1 VPPEVLALIAVA
13 AVLHATWNVMLKT
26 SGDPL
31 RTGNRAMVAGTLI
44 GLPFA
49 IAGWFVIGR
58 PEIPPE
64 VWLLGI
70 LSGLVEVVYLV
81 LLAGAYRRGDLSVV
95 YPVARGTAPLLTVLS
110 GVVLLGERLSPLG
123 YVGVGLLLGGLI
135 VVQRPWRVLGQR
147 RLDAAVPWAF
157 ACGVSIAT
165 YSTIDRVGVRLVAP
179 WVFAAILFPVCAI
192 GLALWVRFVDRVART
207 APAPSWRRASVAG
220 FFAVDTYI
228 LILAAYSIAPL
239 SIVSP
244 LRESAIVLVS
254 LWGSFRLAEAVSRR
268 EGLLSAAGAALIV
281 AGGIVLALAPVPPP
295 SLA

>member
-1 VPPEVLALIAVA
+1 MPPGVLALIAVA

-49 IAGWFVIGR
+49 IAGWFAIGR
-58 PEIPPE
+58 PAIPPE
-64 VWLLGI
+64 VWALGI
-70 LSGLVEVVYLV
+70 LSGVVEVIYLI

-123 YVGVGLLLGGLI
+123 YVGLAFLLGGLI
-135 VVQRPWRVLGQR
+135 VVQRPWRVLRQGG
-147 RLDAAVPWAF
+147 RLDAAVPWAL

-165 YSTIDRVGVRLVAP
+165 YSTIDRVGVRMIEP
-179 WVFAAILFPVCAI
+179 WVFAAILFPVTAI
-192 GLALWVRFVDRVART
+192 GLGLWVRFVDVQART
-207 APAPSWRRASVAG
+207 SPAPSWKRASVAG

-228 LILAAYSIAPL
+228 LILIAYSLAPL

-254 LWGSFRLAEAVSRR
+254 LWGSFRLAEAVNRR
-268 EGLLSAAGAALIV
+268 EGLANASGAVLIV
-281 AGGIVLALAPVPPP
+281 FGGIVLALAP
-295 SLA
+295 AA